1 MAQQTFSGVPGDFTA
16 GQVLTAADMDKLREF
31 LLYLIKDGDETDT
44 GEVSPLILDLND
56 DRVGINTDAP
66 NNSVSV
72 GIATASPVPNVLK
85 GLDIQYG
92 TETKGG
98 VQVNPSTGEVRIGAL
113 NSTGDYFVTLYADNA
128 ERLRILAAG
137 GLTFNGDTAAANALD
152 DYEEGTWTPGIK
164 FSTTAATVSVTHAT
178 YTKIG
183 RMVHCMI
190 TALRPTNFNG
200 GTGNI
205 SLTGLPF
212 TSGASYYYGTV
223 QGSPL
228 SMAAGESF
236 IQVYVEAGTTC
247 RLLVQSTTAHADIT
261 DGDCATTT
269 TFYGSFTYFV

>member
-31 LLYLIKDGDETDT
+31 LLYLIKDGDEGDT

-56 DRVGINTDAP
+56 NRVGINTDAP
-66 NNSVSV
+66 GYPLEINRTDGNYE
-72 GIATASPVPNVLK
+72 N
-85 GLDIQYG
+85 
-92 TETKGG
+92 
-98 VQVNPSTGEVRIGAL
+98 VRIVNTAAGAL
-113 NSTGDYFVTLYADNA
+113 YRSTDSVATTEMGTQAGSAVIRTANTIRLTVT
-128 ERLRILAAG
+128 AAG
-137 GLTFNGDTAAANALD
+137 LVALGGAIALSGETAAANQLD

-212 TSGASYYYGTV
+212 TSAASYYYGTV

-269 TFYGSFTYFV
+269 KFYGSFTYFV